1 MIITVKQ
8 PPRLPKSVRPKRVA
22 AYCRVSTMQEIQ
34 HHSLEA
40 QRDYYEKLISSRPNW
55 SFAGVYTDQASGR
68 HNLKM
73 RDFQRLLNDCR
84 NGQIDL
90 ILVKS
95 ISRMGRNTVQFLQAC
110 TELNDLGVD
119 VYFEVEKLHISDP
132 QAVRLLTIYASL
144 YQNESESK
152 SALISWGIRVRFAN
166 GSSGFAN
173 RPCYGYRRNAEGA
186 LEIVPEEAETVQ
198 QIYSWHREG
207 WSLRT
212 ISKSL
217 ADMDIRSPRGHSKWS
232 IETIRKIL
240 NNEKYYGNVLLQK
253 TYISN
258 YFTGKQSV
266 NNGELARYLLE
277 EHHPAVMQRVS
288 ETHGNIFSKAVD
300 KIV

>member
-1 MIITVKQ
+1 MIITVRQ
-8 PPRLPKSVRPKRVA
+8 PHQLPQAIRPKRVA

-40 QRDYYEKLISSRPNW
+40 QRDYYEKLIASRPHW
-55 SFAGVYTDQASGR
+55 IFVGVYTDQVSGR

-73 RDFQRLLNDCR
+73 RDFQRMLEDCR
-84 NGQIDL
+84 NRKIDL

-110 TELNDLGVD
+110 TELNNLGVD
-119 VYFEVEKLHISDP
+119 VYFEVEKLHINDP

-173 RPCYGYRRNAEGA
+173 RPCYGYRRNAEGL
-186 LEIVPEEAETVQ
+186 LEIVPEEAEIVRR
-198 QIYSWHREG
+198 IYSWHREG
-207 WSLRT
+207 RSLRS
-212 ISKSL
+212 ISKTL
-217 ADMDIRSPRGHSKWS
+217 ADMGIKSPRGHSKWG

-240 NNEKYYGNVLLQK
+240 NNEKYHGNVLLQK

-258 YFTGKQSV
+258 YFTGKQAE
-266 NNGELARYLLE
+266 NNGVLPKYIAFK
-277 EHHPAVMQRVS
+277 HHEA
-288 ETHGNIFSKAVD
+288 
-300 KIV
+300 IVKE

>member
-1 MIITVKQ
+1 MKITIKQ
-8 PPRLPKSVRPKRVA
+8 PQRLPTAILPKRVA

-40 QRDYYEKLISSRPNW
+40 QRNYYEKLISSRPNW
-55 SFAGVYTDQASGR
+55 IFAGVYTDQVSGR

-73 RDFQRLLNDCR
+73 RDFQRMLEDCR
-84 NGQIDL
+84 NGRIDL

-152 SALISWGIRVRFAN
+152 SALITWGIRVRFAN
-166 GSSGFAN
+166 GSSAFAN
-173 RPCYGYRRNAEGA
+173 RPCYGYRRNTEGL
-186 LEIVPEEAETVQ
+186 LEIVPEEAEIVRL
-198 QIYSWHREG
+198 IYCWHREG
-207 WSLRT
+207 RSLRS
-212 ISKSL
+212 ISKAL
-217 ADMDIRSPRGHSKWS
+217 TDMGIKSPRGHNKWS

-253 TYISN
+253 TFVSN

-266 NNGELARYLLE
+266 NNGVLERYLLE
-277 EHHPAVMQRVS
+277 QHHQS
-288 ETHGNIFSKAVD
+288 
-300 KIV
+300 IV

>member
-8 PPRLPKSVRPKRVA
+8 SLRLPNSVLPKRVA

-40 QRDYYEKLISSRPNW
+40 QQDYYEKLITSRPHW
-55 SFAGVYTDQASGR
+55 IFVGVYTDQVSGR

-73 RDFQRLLNDCR
+73 RDFQRMLEDCR
-84 NGQIDL
+84 NGKIDL

-119 VYFEVEKLHISDP
+119 VYFEVEKLHINDP

-152 SALISWGIRVRFAN
+152 SALIQWGIRVRFAD

-173 RPCYGYRRNAEGA
+173 RPCYGYRRNAEGL
-186 LEIVPEEAETVQ
+186 LEIVPEEAEIVW

-207 WSLRT
+207 RSLRCV
-212 ISKSL
+212 SKAL
-217 ADMDIRSPRGHSKWS
+217 ADMGIKSPRGHNNWS

-266 NNGELARYLLE
+266 NNGELERYVIA
-277 EHHPAVMQRVS
+277 EHHQPIMER
-288 ETHGNIFSKAVD
+288 N
-300 KIV
+300 